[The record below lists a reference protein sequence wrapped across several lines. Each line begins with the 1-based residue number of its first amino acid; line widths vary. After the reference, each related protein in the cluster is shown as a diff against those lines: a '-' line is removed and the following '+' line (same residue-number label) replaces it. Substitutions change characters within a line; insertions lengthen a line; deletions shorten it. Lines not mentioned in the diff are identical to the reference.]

1 MQSKILYYKTDNNN
15 PVKEFI
21 NSLDIKTNAKILKI
35 LHYMKNY
42 GLELVS
48 KYLKK
53 LSGSPLWE
61 IRILGKTNVRILFAL
76 YEKGTVWVLHGFIK
90 KTNKTPMNEL
100 KTATERYTKW
110 KNLID
115 R

>member
-1 MQSKILYYKTDNNN
+1 MHNKVLYYKTDKNN

-21 NSLDIKTNAKILKI
+21 NSLDLKTNAKILKI
-35 LHYMKNY
+35 LYYVENY
-42 GLELVS
+42 GLESVS
-48 KYLKK
+48 SYIKK

-90 KTNKTPMNEL
+90 KTKKTPRNEL
-100 KTATERYTKW
+100 KTALDRYVKW
-110 KNLID
+110 INLID
-115 R
+115 K

>member
-1 MQSKILYYKTDNNN
+1 MQNKILYYKTDNNN
-15 PVKEFI
+15 PVKDFI
-21 NSLDIKTNAKILKI
+21 NNLDIKTNAKILKI

-42 GLELVS
+42 GLESVS
-48 KYLKK
+48 AYIKK

-61 IRILGKTNVRILFAL
+61 IRILGKTNVRIIFAL
-76 YEKGTVWVLHGFIK
+76 YEKGTIWVLHGFIK
-90 KTNKTPMNEL
+90 KTNKTPRIEL
-100 KTATERYTKW
+100 KTAMERYTKC